1 MNARS
6 GTSIAAKENMK
17 NTAVNGT
24 IINPVAFQYGS
35 RFAVAVH
42 PCFVGL
48 VCLWGPNSDHGV
60 SVDASSRRCLREAGG
75 IGCSM

>member
-17 NTAVNGT
+17 NTAVDGT

-35 RFAVAVH
+35 RFAVAAH
-42 PCFVGL
+42 PGFVRLVRLSGPKSDRGISVNVSSCRCF
-48 VCLWGPNSDHGV
+48 
-60 SVDASSRRCLREAGG
+60 REAEA
-75 IGCSM
+75 